1 MSVFI
6 QNDAVGAGTG
16 TVNAPL
22 AFVHLSVIANLD
34 AGLGLAPAVGN
45 LQQVT
50 YAQTD
55 PGIPPTRLNTL
66 VNTAFGVNPAGTDII
81 ILAVNG
87 TFTLND
93 GSLITT
99 RGGTAL
105 PPPARGCRVPP

>member
-1 MSVFI
+1 M
-6 QNDAVGAGTG
+6 
-16 TVNAPL
+16 NAPL

-105 PPPARGCRVPP
+105 PPAGSGCPVPP